1 MSAQLAACLNEKF
14 SFIFSKL
21 LSFFNLFVF
30 AKEQGK
36 HLVLEIL
43 KLRLAFESFCVQL
56 MKIQIL
62 EVGD

>member
-1 MSAQLAACLNEKF
+1 MYF
-14 SFIFSKL
+14 FIFSKL

-36 HLVLEIL
+36 HLVLEIF
-43 KLRLAFESFCVQL
+43 KFRLAFEPFCVQL